1 MEMPEEG
8 YKVSL
13 YDRDVVHVFSAVYR
27 ACAVEGPTEASTA
40 AIADLGRALGKRPDL
55 PVPLHIISSL
65 NISISL
71 HHHHHI
77 DSYITDACYAV

>member
-55 PVPLHIISSL
+55 PVPLYI
-65 NISISL
+65 ISISL